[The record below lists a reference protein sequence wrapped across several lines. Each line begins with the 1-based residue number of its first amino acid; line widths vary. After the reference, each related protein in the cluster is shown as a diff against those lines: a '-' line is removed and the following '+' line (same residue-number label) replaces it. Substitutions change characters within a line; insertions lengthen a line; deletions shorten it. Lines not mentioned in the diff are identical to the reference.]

1 MFTTDVV
8 ITSSPYPVPRRAI
21 KLCFQECT
29 KVGNE
34 VEVLRYGDEVV
45 AELRRE
51 LKASQDQLIKSKKMG
66 DWDIGYLPR
75 N

>member
-1 MFTTDVV
+1 M
-8 ITSSPYPVPRRAI
+8 ITSSAYPVPRRAI
-21 KLCFQECT
+21 KLCFEECA
-29 KVGNE
+29 KVGDE
-34 VEVLRYGDEVV
+34 VEMLRYGDEVV

-51 LKASQDQLIKSKKMG
+51 LKQSRDQLIKSKKMG